1 MIATLVSTLICSG
14 IIKFQVSLSPPSKPP
29 LSQTRLTRS
38 QMGIDG
44 VCTLNPPMRFKCPG
58 PNTFFTASV
67 LWGTIGPIKVFGKDG
82 QYKWLLLG
90 FPLGI
95 ALVLVF
101 FGLKKLW
108 PNNRA
113 LRQIHLVAAIAG
125 GLQWAPYSTF
135 FWFCLPISKS

>member
-1 MIATLVSTLICSG
+1 MD
-14 IIKFQVSLSPPSKPP
+14 
-29 LSQTRLTRS
+29 
-38 QMGIDG
+38 IDG
-44 VCTLNPPMRFKCPG
+44 VCTLNPPMRFRCPG

-95 ALVLVF
+95 AMVLVF

-113 LRQIHLVAAIAG
+113 LRQIHIVAALAG
-125 GLQWAPYSTF
+125 GLSWAPYSEF
-135 FWFCLPISKS
+135 LSSPAE

>member
-1 MIATLVSTLICSG
+1 MEIS
-14 IIKFQVSLSPPSKPP
+14 
-29 LSQTRLTRS
+29 
-38 QMGIDG
+38 G
-44 VCTLNPPMRFKCPG
+44 VCTLNPPMRFRCPG

-90 FPLGI
+90 FPMGI
-95 ALVLVF
+95 ALVLAF
-101 FGLKKLW
+101 YGLKKLW

-125 GLQWAPYSTF
+125 GLQWAPYSM
-135 FWFCLPISKS
+135 FCFRLLPVYMYVHGTC